1 MENVVMRQYHVKL
14 QLCGVQQCGHQQQR
28 RRLLRR
34 QLGEGGA
41 GENRF
46 DDYHNRVKSFLKK
59 KYFHDPSFAKPP
71 TDNKL
76 LFPTYVHCTALLYMC
91 T

>member
-1 MENVVMRQYHVKL
+1 MGRYCVKL
-14 QLCGVQQCGHQQQR
+14 QLCGVQQCGSQQQR

-59 KYFHDPSFAKPP
+59 NLTFMTFTKPQ
-71 TDNKL
+71 TVNKL
-76 LFPTYVHCTALLYMC
+76 QFLTSALCIALL
-91 T
+91 

>member
-1 MENVVMRQYHVKL
+1 MENVVMGRYRVKL
-14 QLCGVQQCGHQQQR
+14 QLCGVQQCGSRQQR

-59 KYFHDPSFAKPP
+59 KSSFHDPTFSKP
-71 TDNKL
+71 
-76 LFPTYVHCTALLYMC
+76 HCPKFNMKEEKPSQ
-91 T
+91 

>member
-1 MENVVMRQYHVKL
+1 MNKSYVAMGRYRFKL
-14 QLCGVQQCGHQQQR
+14 KLCGVQQCGSRQQR

-46 DDYHNRVKSFLKK
+46 DDYIVSQLGEKK
-59 KYFHDPSFAKPP
+59 KSYCHVM
-71 TDNKL
+71 TL
-76 LFPTYVHCTALLYMC
+76 RG
-91 T
+91 